1 MTTRHITRRIL
12 LPLDGG
18 KLSISALPFLRT
30 LITPE
35 SEVLLLRVV
44 PDVSPLMRRLP
55 GRQVEADDVHQQAV
69 RTCEAYLDDVG
80 DGLKGICSQLTTLTR
95 VGHPADEILNV
106 SEEMD
111 VDLILMATHG
121 HGAVGRMMLGSVADR
136 VARSAMMPVML
147 FRPHPVTRPLSA
159 DLDVGLQRVVV
170 PTDGS
175 DHSLEA
181 LPVAKELASRLSASI
196 HLVRAISLDDY
207 LDLEV
212 DALGREYSALLDSAS
227 ALQTTIREELQEHA
241 APIREEGITATVDV
255 LIGPAASS
263 ISEAMTP
270 GDLLVMTSHGEG
282 GVRRWLVGSVAEKLM
297 QQSVAPLVLVPNP
310 DRAPIVACQR
320 EAQSPA

>member
-1 MTTRHITRRIL
+1 MTTRHITGRIL

-18 KLSISALPFLRT
+18 TLSISALPFLRA

-35 SEVLLLRVV
+35 TEVLLLRVV
-44 PDVSPLMRRLP
+44 PNVSPLMRRLP
-55 GRQVEADDVHQQAV
+55 GRQGEAEDIHRQAV
-69 RTCEAYLDDVG
+69 QTCEGYLDGIG
-80 DGLKGICSQLTTLTR
+80 DGLKGICSQLRTITR

-147 FRPHPVTRPLSA
+147 FRPHPVTRPLSG
-159 DLDVGLQRVVV
+159 DLDVGLKRVVV

-181 LPVAKELASRLSASI
+181 LPVAKELASRLGAGI
-196 HLVRAISLDDY
+196 HFVRAISIDDY
-207 LDLEV
+207 LDLDS
-212 DALGREYSALLDSAS
+212 DALGPEYSALLDSAT
-227 ALQTTIREELQEHA
+227 ALQASIREELEAYA
-241 APIREEGITATVDV
+241 APIREEGIAVTVDV
-255 LIGPAASS
+255 LVGPAATRITES
-263 ISEAMTP
+263 MTP
-270 GDLLVMTSHGEG
+270 GDMLVMTSHGEG

-320 EAQSPA
+320 EAESHA